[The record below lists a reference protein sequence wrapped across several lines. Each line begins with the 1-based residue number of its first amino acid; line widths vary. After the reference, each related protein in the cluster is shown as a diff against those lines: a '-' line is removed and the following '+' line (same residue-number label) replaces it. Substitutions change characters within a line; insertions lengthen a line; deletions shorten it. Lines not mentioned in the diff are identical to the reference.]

1 MTDPNPTTAVPDT
14 LAQTVKH
21 APVTM
26 LLIAV
31 SVVVGLVSQ
40 LGADR
45 TVLTWLTVADLR
57 GFDHTIL
64 GGFAAILQGQLW
76 RLVTPIFIHF
86 GFVHILFNM
95 MWMYDLGPA
104 IERRWSSRTLA
115 VLTLVAAVLSNLTQ
129 YMVNWDLKTGVHYA
143 NALSGGMSGV
153 VYALLG
159 YLWIRGLVD
168 PAAGI
173 RIRPQVV
180 LWMVGWL
187 VLCMTGALGAIG
199 NSAHGV
205 GLLTGAACGWLAGRR
220 PAGE

>member
-1 MTDPNPTTAVPDT
+1 MDDPAPATPAPPT
-14 LAQTVKH
+14 LAQTLRS

-26 LLIAV
+26 ALIAV
-31 SVVVGLVSQ
+31 SVVVGLVSR
-40 LGADR
+40 LGQDLAVVSWLTLADLHGHDR
-45 TVLTWLTVADLR
+45 TVL
-57 GFDHTIL
+57 
-64 GGFAAILQGQLW
+64 GGLAAIQDGQLW

-86 GFVHILFNM
+86 GFIHILFNM

-115 VLTLVAAVLSNLTQ
+115 VLVLVAALLSNLTQ
-129 YMVNWDLKTGVHYA
+129 YVVNWDLKTGVHYA

-180 LWMVGWL
+180 VWMVGWL
-187 VLCMTGALGAIG
+187 VLCLSGLLGPIG

-205 GLLTGAACGWLAGRR
+205 GLLTGAAGGWLAGRR
-220 PAGE
+220 PASA